1 MGDNTQSSG
10 LFSVFIL
17 SIFTLALL
25 PYTIYHFCCSGA
37 DDDVVQP
44 WQPGG
49 KGKRKTSAFTRL
61 KQKYVTKENVI
72 LLVLWCL
79 WVVMLLWVQASIQEQ
94 RPFDPFE
101 ILGLDHTASDKDIKK
116 AYRKLSLQ
124 YHPDKNPDPS
134 AAEYFASFVS
144 KAYAALTDEVSRG
157 NYEKYGHPDGPQA
170 MNIGVALPNWMF
182 STDRRVAPLM
192 LLALVGFGILLPLV
206 LASWYMLSSNKY
218 VGSGGIMTDTLAIY
232 MHSKYNIKESQSLVR
247 IPETLVCAM
256 EFINLPTPPEQKHAL
271 EELGK
276 SISRKFPDLKEKK
289 MFWMRKAS
297 ILKVHMLLLAYLE
310 REGTDV
316 PAVLQSDL
324 RFVLQKSVVLLDEL
338 FKIASMPRPPT
349 FNGWLTPSIAVVEML
364 QCLSQAVP
372 LSMRKPKGKDVD
384 AATLLLQLPHFDMD
398 VVKKLKKQRVGT
410 FKELQDME
418 PSERLGVLAQAGLRP
433 EQVDDV
439 STFLSVLPTVHV
451 RAKVEMDGEEDVIER
466 DIAKCSLRIVLSRP
480 SHTQPN
486 FVLKTKG
493 KTVRAFTPLFP
504 HPKDENW
511 HIMLADPASNSVW
524 GSTKVCLMEAEAAAY
539 EHPQVLTEWPNLAQG
554 RETTA
559 GGRDTRTKVLPSANK
574 SIARYDAGQIDV
586 RGGEVSNGSNL
597 DSLRNIG
604 QIVEFPIIAPPKAST
619 YNLQLLLMCDS
630 YVGADRTVPLKLT
643 VHPLSRAVQEGRDAR
658 SMAKAK
664 EWASDD
670 ENEGK
675 PLLGSDRDS
684 DEEEEEEEQSDYD
697 YDSEETGE
705 LMSGSD
711 EEYEEN
717 TKKKGDKGGG
727 AKDKGDKGKGDVGKD
742 KAKEATGKGN
752 KEKVAKP
759 ENDKSDEGLPPLVDE
774 EAELVEKEG

>member
-49 KGKRKTSAFTRL
+49 KGKRKTSVFTRL
-61 KQKYVTKENVI
+61 RQKYVTKENVI

-79 WVVMLLWVQASIQEQ
+79 WVAMLFWVQASIQEQ

-124 YHPDKNPDPS
+124 YHPDKNPDPT

-232 MHSKYNIKESQSLVR
+232 MHSKFNIKESQSLVR

-271 EELGK
+271 EELSK
-276 SISRKFPDLKEKK
+276 SIARTFPDLKEKK

-310 REGTDV
+310 REGSDV

-324 RFVLQKSVVLLDEL
+324 RFVLQKSIVLLDEL

-364 QCLSQAVP
+364 QCMSQAVP
-372 LSMRKPKGKDVD
+372 LSIRKPKGKDVD
-384 AATLLLQLPHFDMD
+384 PATLLLQLPHFDMD
-398 VVKKLKKQRVGT
+398 VVKKLKKQR
-410 FKELQDME
+410 
-418 PSERLGVLAQAGLRP
+418 
-433 EQVDDV
+433 
-439 STFLSVLPTVHV
+439 
-451 RAKVEMDGEEDVIER
+451 
-466 DIAKCSLRIVLSRP
+466 LRIVLSRP

-511 HIMLADPASNSVW
+511 HIMLADPASNAVW
-524 GSTKVCLMEAEAAAY
+524 GSTKACLMEAEAAAY
-539 EHPQVLTEWPNLAQG
+539 EHPEVLTEWPNLAQG
-554 RETTA
+554 REATG

-574 SIARYDAGQIDV
+574 SIARYDGGQIDV
-586 RGGEVSNGSNL
+586 KGGELSNGSNL

-604 QIVEFPIIAPPKAST
+604 QVVEFPIIAPPKAST
-619 YNLQLLLMCDS
+619 YNLQLILMCDS

-664 EWASDD
+664 EWDSDD
-670 ENEGK
+670 EKEGK
-675 PLLGSDRDS
+675 PLLGSDKDS
-684 DEEEEEEEQSDYD
+684 DEEEEDEEQSDYD

-711 EEYEEN
+711 EEFEEN
-717 TKKKGDKGGG
+717 TKKKGDKSVG

-742 KAKEATGKGN
+742 KAKEAAGKDSKDAPG
-752 KEKVAKP
+752 KESKGKAEKAAKP
-759 ENDKSDEGLPPLVDE
+759 QNHRSEGELPPLVDE
-774 EAELVEKEG
+774 DAELVEKEE